1 MTISQSTS
9 SQKQTQAVNS
19 SCVSLGHRTWQS
31 GIMINNHCMAQFQ
44 GQNPM
49 TRVVLVN
56 HTPQA
61 TLPLILVFGF
71 LQCQIRMYFLFDW
84 HVAISNPT
92 VIFMSPRRMY
102 T

>member
-1 MTISQSTS
+1 
-9 SQKQTQAVNS
+9 
-19 SCVSLGHRTWQS
+19 
-31 GIMINNHCMAQFQ
+31 
-44 GQNPM
+44 M

-61 TLPLILVFGF
+61 TLSLILVFGF

-92 VIFMSPRRMY
+92 VIFMSPRRKCHPDMTIVLFAHLGKY
-102 T
+102 SVSGQYLL